1 MILKTPMHTITQQT
15 KNLILLLITALMIIS
30 CESNKPEEI
39 KAVTNLQDIPALI
52 LTNLETVVNDSGTV
66 KYKFITPELYQ
77 YDKKQQP
84 YIDFPKGL
92 TVIIYTKTGDTDAKI
107 QSKWAKYLVKEKL
120 WELKNDVVAV
130 NQKGDILNTEQLFWN
145 ENKESVYSELY
156 TKITT
161 KTQILTGIGFE
172 SNQTLTKY
180 IFHKPQGIFEI
191 ENK

>member
-1 MILKTPMHTITQQT
+1 MHTFTQQA
-15 KNLILLLITALMIIS
+15 KSFIALLIAAFTIIS

-52 LTNLETVVNDSGTV
+52 LTNLETVVNDSGIV
-66 KYKFITPELYQ
+66 KYKFIAPELYQ

-92 TVIIYTKTGDTDAKI
+92 TVIIYTNTGDIDAKI

-145 ENKESVYSELY
+145 EIKESVYSELY

-180 IFHKPQGIFEI
+180 TFHKPQGIFEI
-191 ENK
+191 ENN